1 MPFWHKA
8 ERLKSSLVV
17 PFWHKVRAKTTC
29 FVGCLMSLWHNPY
42 AKLAQRKCFCRQS
55 KRPISTVYDRIRPS
69 TNAKSNKSQR
79 SQKSQANPK
88 KPRTVKQEAARP
100 SKMKQKPAKATICHQ
115 MPTTDFPHCSGL
127 YRSSTIPYQPAINHE
142 PTIKSTHRQHTV
154 FRIVA
159 GFIGCHCSV
168 PNTRIN
174 KPVTCR
180 TAQ

>member
-29 FVGCLMSLWHNPY
+29 FVGGLMPLWHNPY

-55 KRPISTVYDRIRPS
+55 KRPISTVYDHQRMQNPTKARE
-69 TNAKSNKSQR
+69 AKKARQTQR
-79 SQKSQANPK
+79 NPEQQSK
-88 KPRTVKQEAARP
+88 KQQDRARR
-100 SKMKQKPAKATICHQ
+100 SKKPAKATICHQ

-127 YRSSTIPYQPAINHE
+127 YRSSTIPHQPAINHE